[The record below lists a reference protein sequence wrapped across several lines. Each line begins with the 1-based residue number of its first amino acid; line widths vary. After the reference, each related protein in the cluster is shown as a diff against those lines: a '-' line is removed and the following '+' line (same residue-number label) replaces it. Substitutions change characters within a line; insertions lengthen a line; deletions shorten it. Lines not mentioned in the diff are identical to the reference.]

1 MKKRISWPVLS
12 GALLGVLAPLLTYAG
27 NPGNMGVCVACFL
40 RDTTGALG
48 LHQAAAVQYIRPEIL
63 GLVLGGLLGSMLVA
77 RNFRPGATSSQLV
90 KFFLGLFAMIGALVF
105 LGCPW
110 RVFLRLGGG
119 DMTALAGFAGLFVGA
134 ALGYFAKTRGGCGLR
149 EDFME
154 NRAYAVLPPLFVL
167 ALGAL
172 YFFASAEQAPFA
184 TAPGGGPGAMH
195 APLLLSLA
203 AGVGIGVVVQ
213 KSQCCTMGALANV
226 WHKDFSMLLG
236 VVALVV
242 CATLTNLL
250 LGQYHFGTEGQPI
263 AHTQY
268 GYSFV
273 AMTLS
278 GLCFSLA
285 GGCPGKHLARF
296 GSGNADSGVFIL
308 GMMVGGAI
316 AHNFA
321 LAASPKGVGANTALA
336 LAVGFVF
343 CLLVMLAARGKGGQ
357 TA

>member
-1 MKKRISWPVLS
+1 MKRLSWPVLA
-12 GALLGVLAPLLTYAG
+12 GAVLGVVAPLLVAAG

-48 LHQAAAVQYIRPEIL
+48 LHRAAAVQYIRPEIL
-63 GLVLGGLLGSMLVA
+63 GLVLGGMLGSLLVA

-119 DMTALAGFAGLFVGA
+119 DMTALAGFAGLFAGA

-154 NRAYAVLPPLFVL
+154 NRVYAVLPPLFVI
-167 ALGAL
+167 ALGVL

-195 APLLLSLA
+195 APFLLSLA
-203 AGVGIGVVVQ
+203 AGVGIGVLFQ
-213 KSQCCTMGALANV
+213 KSQFCTMGALANV
-226 WHKDFSMLLG
+226 WHKDFSMLWG
-236 VVALVV
+236 VVALVL

-250 LGQYHFGTEGQPI
+250 LGQYHFGMEGQPI
-263 AHTQY
+263 AHTQHV
-268 GYSFV
+268 YSFV

-296 GSGNADSGVFIL
+296 GAGNADSGIFVL

-316 AHNFA
+316 SHNFA
-321 LAASPKGVGANTALA
+321 LAASPKGVGANTELA
-336 LAVGFVF
+336 LAAGFVF